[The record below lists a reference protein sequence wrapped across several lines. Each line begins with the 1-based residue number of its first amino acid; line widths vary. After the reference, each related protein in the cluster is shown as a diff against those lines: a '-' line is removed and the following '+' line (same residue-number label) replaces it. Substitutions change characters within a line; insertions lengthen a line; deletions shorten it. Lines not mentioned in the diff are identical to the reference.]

1 MEQQRFTF
9 KKQERLCSR
18 DTIQSLF
25 DKGQSFVKYP
35 FRVTYMELDKNEK
48 ADAQILVSVSKRRF
62 KRAYKRNRLKRL
74 IREAYRLNKHQLTD
88 ELKERNVK
96 LAIAFIYL
104 PTEILDYT
112 SIEKAMQKAL
122 KRVGKEALS
131 DG

>member
-35 FRVTYMELDKNEK
+35 FRVTYMELDKDEE

-122 KRVGKEALS
+122 KRVGKETLS